1 MIRRPP
7 RSTLF
12 PYTTLF
18 RSVAHLVVVLAAPA
32 VALVGT
38 AEADEA
44 ADINSRAR
52 LVVGAQRDP
61 ACRKLEAEI
70 VHRPGAR
77 DRRKR
82 ARQPLVFRKGVAARA
97 GVAERSGV
105 ESISRY
111 SVVGVG
117 IAQHQRLP
125 ITEVMIE
132 LP

>member
-1 MIRRPP
+1 MAGSQP
-7 RSTLF
+7 RFDQVSAPQSGNTIADF
-12 PYTTLF
+12 
-18 RSVAHLVVVLAAPA
+18 LVVFPAPA
-32 VALVGT
+32 IALVGT
-38 AEADEA
+38 AEADET
-44 ADINSRAR
+44 ADVNSRAR

-82 ARQPLVFRKGVAARA
+82 ARQPLVFREGVAARA
-97 GVAERSGV
+97 GVTERSGV

-117 IAQHQRLP
+117 IAQHQRVSV
-125 ITEVMIE
+125 TEVMIE